1 MMRSGKTYEETST
14 RRSMA
19 DEPVRVMGLSGSI
32 GATSANQRL
41 LTLALRAAE
50 QAGAETVRWD
60 LEENPLP
67 LVGAADSWE
76 DENVKAFQ
84 EMAKGVDAFIVSS
97 PEYHG
102 SMSSVIKNQFDWL
115 YFEHVEGK
123 TFGLMSTLG
132 GQTNSNTLN
141 HLRLVVRWLRAW
153 VVPTQVAVGKVKS
166 AFDEDG
172 ELEDEELASR
182 VEKLAQEVIDHA
194 IRMRD

>member
-1 MMRSGKTYEETST
+1 
-14 RRSMA
+14 MA

-32 GATSANQRL
+32 SATSANQSL

-84 EMAKGVDAFIVSS
+84 EMAKSVDAFIVSS

-123 TFGLMSTLG
+123 TFGLMSPLG
-132 GQTNSNTLN
+132 GQINSNTLN